1 MPKRDEEIINSL
13 NALMTGVELYP
24 PNHPSLIR
32 AGERAVETMRP
43 VLFEKGK
50 SLLAVKEGLIAFNGV
65 PIYSIQS
72 AKVLGRVLA
81 NLKIG
86 GIEFRQGIST
96 DEIVRFFQVLS
107 TLKSSGEQAVKDI
120 ERSIQTLNLKH
131 ISVYP
136 EEVEDIRERARRAY
150 REAKKVVIEIMN
162 DARVGKVASGGN
174 AIRAVSE
181 FNSILLKNKNILLG
195 MVMIQHFDEYTFSH
209 CVNVGIIAM
218 AVARTMNLKEEEV
231 IRIGLGGF
239 MHDIGKVHTP
249 KNIIMKPAPLTP
261 EEWVIMQKH
270 PVDGARMVQ
279 EMEEIPK
286 VVALYVYQHH
296 VGYDLSGYPKL
307 KPGETQTDQANLIQ
321 IADTYDSMTTQ
332 RPYQKRFDPK
342 EALDIMRRKAG
353 KAFKEELFDVFINAI
368 GIYPVGSIVRL
379 DTNEIA
385 VVTELNP
392 EDPLRPT
399 VKIIFDSTGRRLKEP
414 VEVSL
419 QERSASGKGFR
430 RSIVK
435 SVDSLTQGLINISS
449 FFE

>member
-1 MPKRDEEIINSL
+1 MPKIEEDIINSL
-13 NALMTGVELYP
+13 NALMMSIELYP
-24 PNHPSLIR
+24 QNHPSLIR
-32 AGERAVETMRP
+32 AGEKVIENMRP
-43 VLFEKGK
+43 ILFEKG
-50 SLLAVKEGLIAFNGV
+50 SSYIAIKEGLIAFNGL

-72 AKVLGRVLA
+72 AKVLGRILA
-81 NLKIG
+81 SIKIG
-86 GIEFRQGIST
+86 GIEFKMGLSSE
-96 DEIVRFFQVLS
+96 EITRFFSLIS

-120 ERSIQTLNLKH
+120 EKSIETLGIKH

-136 EEVEDIRERARRAY
+136 EEVEDIREKARRAH
-150 REAKKVVIEIMN
+150 RDAKKTVWEIMN
-162 DARVGKVASGGN
+162 EARLGRVSSGGN
-174 AIRAVSE
+174 AIRVINE
-181 FNSILLKNKNILLG
+181 FNNIIAKNKNVLLG

-218 AVARTMNLKEEEV
+218 TVGKSMALSNEEV
-231 IRIGLGGF
+231 IKIGLGGF

-249 KNIIMKPAPLTP
+249 KGIILKPAPLTP

-270 PVDGARMVQ
+270 PVDGAMMVQ

-286 VVALYVYQHH
+286 VVSLYVYQHH
-296 VGYDLSGYPKL
+296 VGYDMSGYPKL
-307 KPGETQTDQANLIQ
+307 KIGEKQLKESNLIQ

-342 EALDIMRRKAG
+342 EAIEVMRRKVG
-353 KAFKEELFDVFINAI
+353 KAFNEELFDAFVNAL
-368 GIYPVGSIVRL
+368 GIYPVGSIVRF

-385 VVTELNP
+385 VVTQLNP
-392 EDPLRPT
+392 KDPLRPT
-399 VKIIFDSTGRRLKEP
+399 VQIIFDSLGRRLKEP

-419 QERSASGKGFR
+419 EERTPGGGFK

-435 SVDSLTQGLINISS
+435 TVDSLTQGLINISS

>member
-1 MPKRDEEIINSL
+1 MTKFEEDIVNSL
-13 NALMTGVELYP
+13 NALMMNIELYP

-32 AGERAVETMRP
+32 AGEKAVEYLRP
-43 VLFEKGK
+43 ILFEKG
-50 SLLAVKEGLIAFNGV
+50 SSYIAIKEGLIAFNGI

-72 AKVLGRVLA
+72 AKVLGRILA
-81 NLKIG
+81 TIKIG
-86 GIEFRQGIST
+86 GIEFKRGISSE
-96 DEIVRFFQVLS
+96 EIIKFFSLLS

-120 ERSIQTLNLKH
+120 EKSLEMLAIKH

-136 EEVEDIRERARRAY
+136 EEVEDIKDRARKAY
-150 REAKKVVIEIMN
+150 KDAKKTVMEIMN
-162 DARVGKVASGGN
+162 EARLGRVSSSRN
-174 AIRAVSE
+174 AIRVITE
-181 FNSILLKNKNILLG
+181 FNNILTKNKNILFG

-209 CVNVGIIAM
+209 CVNVGIISM
-218 AVARTMNLKEEEV
+218 AVAKAMNMSNEEV
-231 IRIGLGGF
+231 MKIGLGGF

-249 KNIIMKPAPLTP
+249 KNIILKPAPLTP
-261 EEWVIMQKH
+261 EEWAIMQKH
-270 PVDGARMVQ
+270 PVDGARIVQ
-279 EMEEIPK
+279 EMDDIPK
-286 VVALYVYQHH
+286 VVSIYVYQHH

-307 KPGETQTDQANLIQ
+307 KPGERQLKEANLIQ

-342 EALDIMRRKAG
+342 EAIDIMRRKVG
-353 KAFKEELFDVFINAI
+353 KGFSDELFDAFVNAI

-385 VVTELNP
+385 VVTQLNP
-392 EDPLRPT
+392 KDPLIPT
-399 VKIIFDSTGRRLKEP
+399 VQIIFDSFGRRLKEP

-419 QERSASGKGFR
+419 DERREGGGFK

-435 SVDSLTQGLINISS
+435 TVDSLTQGLINISS